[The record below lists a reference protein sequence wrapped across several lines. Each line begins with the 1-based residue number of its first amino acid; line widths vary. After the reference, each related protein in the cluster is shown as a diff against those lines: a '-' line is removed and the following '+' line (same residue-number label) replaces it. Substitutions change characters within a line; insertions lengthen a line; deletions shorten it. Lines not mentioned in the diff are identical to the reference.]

1 MFKVEAVA
9 KVHYTCTIS
18 GEDEKKVLDY
28 INRNKNKMPFM
39 SEKKMIEHVVEKL
52 DECGEI
58 ELYKNSE
65 ETFFSTYQI
74 KYPESEQRKEEEI
87 IITQKTKDAI
97 SNPEEL
103 DNIFREMFSHFN
115 SHHSKILKNYE
126 MTSDE
131 KREKLL
137 RKSYVLINEFL
148 ENGTKPIYYTSE
160 ELAIFCLMIK
170 MDWQYLKKLQNWG

>member
-9 KVHYTCTIS
+9 KIHYTCTIS
-18 GEDEKKVLDY
+18 DEDEKKVLDY
-28 INRNKNKMPFM
+28 IKRNKDKMPFM
-39 SEKKMIEHVVEKL
+39 SEKQMIEYVVEKL
-52 DECGEI
+52 DERGEI

-65 ETFFSTYQI
+65 EIFFSTYQI
-74 KYPESEQRKEEEI
+74 KYPENEQRKAEEI
-87 IITQKTKDAI
+87 FVTQKTKDAI

-103 DNIFREMFSHFN
+103 DKIFHEMFSHFN

-131 KREKLL
+131 KRGELL
-137 RKSYVLINEFL
+137 RKSYVIVDDFV
-148 ENGTKPIYYTSE
+148 ENGAIPIYYTNE

-170 MDWQYLKKLQNWG
+170 MDWQYLKKLQDWG